1 MQALRGVFGMA
12 PSGGAAAPKK
22 PNAVLARK
30 KQAAQERPHH
40 ERLALSVKAQ
50 QLQIG
55 QLQEEVDDL
64 NDKIKLSVDA
74 NDRASAG
81 AHLLERKRIQTD
93 IEMRKKK
100 LANTR
105 GQLHQIEMA
114 NANIEQALLTREG
127 ADELNSAVEAMET
140 IDLDGAVDDMQ
151 DAAKTVDEHNERL
164 TESIFGSPDPS
175 EVDSELDAIMGTRM
189 PDAPTTTP
197 VVPTR
202 VPAAAAAKKQEST
215 PIKLRQPK

>member
-164 TESIFGSPDPS
+164 TASL
-175 EVDSELDAIMGTRM
+175 VHLTR
-189 PDAPTTTP
+189 AKWTLSLTP
-197 VVPTR
+197 LWERACQT
-202 VPAAAAAKKQEST
+202 
-215 PIKLRQPK
+215 RQPRHLLFRRGCLPRQLQRNKKALP